1 MTSEEDNSKML
12 REAQRVW
19 SMLDDM
25 SENNPA
31 AYRKFIDKHVKEG
44 KEFLK
49 PPQPCMCVKTGILKE
64 GYITEK
70 LYVSVFGWNRVPKP
84 KIYDTDPIPVMGS
97 KIMTSR
103 DEEDAYVT
111 AFHFLPEDIKV
122 VSIAFNPQIVQDYG
136 HEAENPAE
144 RDALINLGL
153 DYVQDQQKVT
163 ISRNYKLLD
172 ESTLYKGDLAQLRQG
187 LTQRFQKEDDEYN
200 KQMSDLQKMFGPIA
214 ESNESLIGQ
223 LSNLTSDDSK
233 VKTSPPVQKETE
245 IRVPGLSKQPSK
257 NTNKANLIQEV
268 SSSGEKDGR
277 TPKHEMCV
285 KDSTGSK
292 PRRVEVKVHLPEVGS
307 VQECELD
314 ISEDDLSLTVAEK
327 YELKVTFPEKI
338 RDTYSSAKFS
348 TKSHTLTVNLPT
360 IKQS

>member
-103 DEEDAYVT
+103 DEEED
-111 AFHFLPEDIKV
+111 EDIKV

-233 VKTSPPVQKETE
+233 VKSSPPVQKETE

-338 RDTYSSAKFS
+338 RDAHSSAKFS